1 MNNIKAQLHEY
12 CTRYIDER
20 ILHAQQAIRSAQES
34 ANDDTK
40 SSAGDKY
47 ETGRAMMQQEIEKH
61 TVQLAE
67 AQRLKQVLRQIH
79 PSKVYSRIQA
89 GSLVQTSQGSFYL
102 AISIGRHVIADQAVF
117 IISTASP
124 IGALLLGK
132 QAGDQFSFNGNVFM
146 ISDVA

>member
-1 MNNIKAQLHEY
+1 MNNIKPQLYEY
-12 CTRYIDER
+12 CTSYISER

-67 AQRLKQVLRQIH
+67 AQRLKLVLGHIH
-79 PSKVYSRIQA
+79 PSKAYPRIQA
-89 GSLVQTSQGSFYL
+89 GSLVQTSQGIFYL
-102 AISIGRHVIADQAVF
+102 SISIGRHIIADQAIF
-117 IISTASP
+117 IISTISP